1 MIPRNYLEGL
11 EVVWHGAMVTPQGKG
26 ALLPEYP
33 SKPYALT
40 AYAPGYHGVSDL
52 WSKKTNPW
60 KPRTEASKT
69 KVREAMRAKR
79 AQQRAARRKAL
90 AESFARG

>member
-1 MIPRNYLEGL
+1 MRLRFG
-11 EVVWHGAMVTPQGKG
+11 
-26 ALLPEYP
+26 
-33 SKPYALT
+33 
-40 AYAPGYHGVSDL
+40 
-52 WSKKTNPW
+52 